1 MPHQFVPFV
10 GLVVIIILIP
20 GPDMTLT
27 IRNGLSGGRSLAF
40 WTGIG
45 ACFGLTLWGA
55 LSAAGL
61 AALVAASDTAYNA
74 VRYTGVAYLV
84 WMGAAALWH
93 ARHAPA
99 APEPTTQPTAD
110 APADA
115 TAQPAARE
123 RFGGPARTTRAAIT
137 QGFLSNSLNPKIAVF
152 FLTLIPQFIDKG
164 EPKTRVTVIMSAT
177 FVALSIVFYR
187 VLSIAVAKFAA
198 VLVTGHARL
207 WIERIAGCALIGLGL
222 QVALTS

>member
-99 APEPTTQPTAD
+99 TPEPTTQPTAE
-110 APADA
+110 A

-187 VLSIAVAKFAA
+187 VLSIAVTSTAENFATA
-198 VLVTGHARL
+198 IDNTR
-207 WIERIAGCALIGLGL
+207 
-222 QVALTS
+222 

>member
-99 APEPTTQPTAD
+99 TSESTTQPTTQPTAETT
-110 APADA
+110 P
-115 TAQPAARE
+115 PRE

-187 VLSIAVAKFAA
+187 VLSIAVAKFSA
-198 VLVTGHARL
+198 VLVTGRARL